1 MIMKRKVR
9 YFVSY
14 AHDDGKLPGK
24 LTTQLHKHLGA
35 CKDYE
40 FERWQDTDLLV
51 GEKWHEQIQKAIA
64 DCDFGLLLVSPAFL
78 SSRYIGEHELPH
90 FVNGP
95 KPCLPVALCRID
107 FQNHDL
113 KGLQDSQI
121 FHYRSEGAEGPRAFA
136 DYYSAKLQADFAL
149 KLFADITARLKKLF
163 ASKDASSV
171 TAPTPRS
178 SIPHNLP
185 RLASFFGRQQ
195 ELDSIAK
202 ALLPQTRT
210 WGVLIDGPGGMG
222 KTSLAVRAAEIA
234 APQFDRI
241 LFVSTKVQKLTPDG
255 AVALSNSIV
264 PAYPAM
270 LNEIARLLALPHI
283 KDKSESELAALIKAT
298 VQSEKVLL
306 ILDNLENLDKPQQ
319 NLLFEFVSDI
329 PSGCKAIVTSRRRTD
344 VDARII
350 RLGKLDQDAA
360 LAYLEELSAGR
371 DLLVKASTADRLHL
385 YEETGGNP
393 LLLRWVVG
401 QLGRGG
407 CRSLAGAL
415 ALCRKASAANDPL
428 EFVFGDLL
436 ETFTEAETKALASLT
451 YFSQKV
457 AVKFIA
463 ELAGLS
469 PTAAQTALGDLAN
482 RALVIP
488 DEADETFALV
498 PMVAD
503 FLRAKRPEMVAETGD
518 RLEKR
523 AYALI
528 IENGYSKHDRFPALE
543 AAWPSIAPA
552 LPLFLAGD
560 NARLQTVCD
569 ALRTLFE
576 FQGRWD
582 EWLALCEK
590 AEARAVAAAD
600 HDKAGWR
607 AFDIGYIHYLR
618 QQADAVLTCA
628 DRAAAH

>member
-1 MIMKRKVR
+1 MSAKRFRIAFSFAGEKRDFVAEVAAILATQFGEAAILYDKYHQPEFSRSDLAFYLPDLYEKEADLVVAVFCPDYENKEWCGLEWNAIYGLLKARKVGE
-9 YFVSY
+9 VM
-14 AHDDGKLPGK
+14 
-24 LTTQLHKHLGA
+24 LTRFGRIEGRGLRGLAG
-35 CKDYE
+35 Y
-40 FERWQDTDLLV
+40 TDLDDLTPR
-51 GEKWHEQIQKAIA
+51 QAA
-64 DCDFGLLLVSPAFL
+64 DGILERLALNEGKPKEHYKSSAPAV
-78 SSRYIGEHELPH
+78 P
-90 FVNGP
+90 P
-95 KPCLPVALCRID
+95 
-107 FQNHDL
+107 
-113 KGLQDSQI
+113 
-121 FHYRSEGAEGPRAFA
+121 AEP
-136 DYYSAKLQADFAL
+136 
-149 KLFADITARLKKLF
+149 I
-163 ASKDASSV
+163 
-171 TAPTPRS
+171 PTPTTN
-178 SIPHNLP
+178 NLP

-210 WGVLIDGPGGMG
+210 WGALIDGPGGMG

-283 KDKSESELAALIKAT
+283 KDKSESELARLIKAA

-407 CRSLAGAL
+407 CRSIAGAL
-415 ALCRKASAANDPL
+415 ALCRKAFAANDPL

-436 ETFTEAETKALASLT
+436 ETFTEAETKALAALT
-451 YFSQKV
+451 YFSQKT

-463 ELAGLS
+463 ELASLS